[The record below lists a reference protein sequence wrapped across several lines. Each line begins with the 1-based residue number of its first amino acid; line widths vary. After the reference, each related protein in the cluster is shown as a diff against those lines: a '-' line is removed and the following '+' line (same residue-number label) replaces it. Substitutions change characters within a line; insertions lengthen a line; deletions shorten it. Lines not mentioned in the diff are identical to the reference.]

1 MVFYDCYCTIFVHC
15 FIRRTKVSELLTV
28 LAVFTV
34 VGQTEINTDYAK
46 MLRIIVFDGNPMKF
60 SQNKTKNYEKSVKLL
75 KNYIL
80 CFAGCLPTP
89 SQGPPWV
96 QKLLEVL

>member
-1 MVFYDCYCTIFVHC
+1 MVYYDCYCTIFVHC
-15 FIRRTKVSELLTV
+15 FIRRTKVSELLLE

-60 SQNKTKNYEKSVKLL
+60 SQNKTKNYEKICKTSEKLHFV
-75 KNYIL
+75 L
-80 CFAGCLPTP
+80 CRLPTYP
-89 SQGPPWV
+89 FTGTPV
-96 QKLLEVL
+96 GAKIA